1 MRRVMDM
8 HEIRTKRLLLRPF
21 RERRSKLKQAAGIC
35 MLAAMIFLLAG
46 CGTGSVFDGS
56 RVSDTSGFR
65 MEYSIL
71 NREESA
77 DLTLTEGDRLRISL
91 SHTEGTVD
99 VTVGMEGQEPI
110 YRGNG
115 QRNAGFVLEIAETG
129 NYHISVSGHRAKG
142 SVSFTRIPGAQE

>member
-1 MRRVMDM
+1 MI
-8 HEIRTKRLLLRPF
+8 HGNTARL
-21 RERRSKLKQAAGIC
+21 SKLKAAAAIC
-35 MLAAMIFLLAG
+35 MFAAMILLLTG

-56 RVSDTSGFR
+56 SVSDASGFL
-65 MEYSIL
+65 MEYRIL

-77 DLTLTEGDRLRISL
+77 DLTLTEGDRLLVSL

-115 QRNAGFVLEIAETG
+115 QQSAEFVLEILEKG
-129 NYHISVSGHRAKG
+129 NYHISVSGHQAKG
-142 SVSFTRIPGAQE
+142 NVSFARIPGGQE